1 MNYYRG
7 NFSNF
12 GQSFPWIG
20 LGLVLFGIIIFL
32 FPRILVAFI
41 AIPVIATGI
50 VLLSKWFHNRKNNRT
65 YYIEF

>member
-1 MNYYRG
+1 MRYYRG

-20 LGLVLFGIIIFL
+20 LGLVLFGVIIFL

-41 AIPVIATGI
+41 AVPVIMAGI
-50 VLLSKWFHNRKNNRT
+50 VLLSKWFHNRKNNSYT
-65 YYIEF
+65 YIEL